1 MASGIYFPLFS
12 LPYQCNICLVLLKV
26 NSIIHKINVCI
37 TVSYRQSEK
46 PLAYADSIG
55 QAFYQKGRLM
65 AVEEISNLLVWSNK
79 FDDPLDSNEYR
90 IDGICFEGKFI
101 SSLTGEEI
109 NFKDYPLFDTTNCKD
124 GDSLIYLQDTNT
136 FDTASVNEKYKSLMT
151 YPKIGIIEKCPTVNR
166 FICSGGGSCINEKCE
181 CDPWSTGDACQCKI
195 NFVFDIFKCIC
206 FDFIPFF
213 RC

>member
-1 MASGIYFPLFS
+1 
-12 LPYQCNICLVLLKV
+12 
-26 NSIIHKINVCI
+26 
-37 TVSYRQSEK
+37 
-46 PLAYADSIG
+46 
-55 QAFYQKGRLM
+55 M

-79 FDDPLDSNEYR
+79 FDDPLDNNEYR

-195 NFVFDIFKCIC
+195 NLVFDIFKCIC
-206 FDFIPFF
+206 FDFIPFSDVKGCIADCNGF
-213 RC
+213 GTCDFLSGKCHCPGFNGPMCGKSLLASFYSLKIIKVILDYKSMINYF